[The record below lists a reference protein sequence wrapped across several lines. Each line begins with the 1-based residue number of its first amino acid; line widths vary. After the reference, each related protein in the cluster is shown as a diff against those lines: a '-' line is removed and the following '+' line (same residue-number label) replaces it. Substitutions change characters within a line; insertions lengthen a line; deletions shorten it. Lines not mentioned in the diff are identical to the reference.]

1 VIATARGLPTGK
13 AEKTADSAGFG
24 ALYAEHF
31 RAVWRTLQRLGVHP
45 GFVDDAT
52 QEVFVTA
59 WRKWDDFEGRSSART
74 WLLGIAIRVA
84 SDTRRK
90 QRPTEE
96 VSPTLPMAGPGPE
109 SATATKEVGQRVE
122 QLLAK
127 LDPERRE
134 VLLLVDVEG
143 YSVPEVAT
151 ATGVNLNTLYTRLR
165 SARQQFEDLV
175 KAEAEE
181 LR

>member
-1 VIATARGLPTGK
+1 MTATARVLHMQKPP
-13 AEKTADSAGFG
+13 DSADFG
-24 ALYAEHF
+24 ALYAQHF
-31 RAVWRTLQRLGVHP
+31 RAVWRTLQRLGVASAS
-45 GFVDDAT
+45 VDDAA

-59 WRKWDDFEGRSSART
+59 WKKWDDFEGRSTART

-96 VSPTLPMAGPGPE
+96 VSPELPTSGPGPE
-109 SATATKEVGQRVE
+109 SMAASNELSRRVE
-122 QLLAK
+122 RLLAR
-127 LDPERRE
+127 LEPDRRE
-134 VLLLVDVEG
+134 VLLLVDLEG
-143 YSVPEVAT
+143 YSVPEVAS

-165 SARQQFEDLV
+165 AARQQFEDLV
-175 KAEAEE
+175 KGEAEE

>member
-1 VIATARGLPTGK
+1 MQKPP
-13 AEKTADSAGFG
+13 DSADFG
-24 ALYAEHF
+24 ALYAGHF

-45 GFVDDAT
+45 GSVDDAT

-59 WRKWDDFEGRSSART
+59 WRRWDDFEGRSSERT

-96 VSPTLPMAGPGPE
+96 VSPELQTSGPGPE
-109 SATATKEVGQRVE
+109 TMTASKEVSRRVE
-122 QLLAK
+122 QLLAT

-134 VLLLVDVEG
+134 VLLLVDLEG

-165 SARQQFEDLV
+165 AARQQFEDLV
-175 KAEAEE
+175 KREAEE

>member
-1 VIATARGLPTGK
+1 MTATARVLHMVKPP
-13 AEKTADSAGFG
+13 DSAGFG
-24 ALYAEHF
+24 ALYAGHF
-31 RAVWRTLQRLGVHP
+31 KAVWRTLQRLGVHP
-45 GFVDDAT
+45 GSVDDAT

-59 WRKWDDFEGRSSART
+59 WRKWDEFEGRSTERT

-96 VSPTLPMAGPGPE
+96 VSPELQMGGPGPE
-109 SATATKEVGQRVE
+109 SIAASRQVSQRVE
-122 QLLAK
+122 LL
-127 LDPERRE
+127 LSRLEPERRE
-134 VLLLVDVEG
+134 VLLLVDLEG

-175 KAEAEE
+175 MSEAEE

>member
-1 VIATARGLPTGK
+1 MQKPPD
-13 AEKTADSAGFG
+13 TADFG
-24 ALYAEHF
+24 ALYAGHF

-45 GFVDDAT
+45 GSVDDAA

-59 WRKWDDFEGRSSART
+59 WKKWNDFEGRSTERT

-90 QRPTEE
+90 QRPTEP
-96 VSPTLPMAGPGPE
+96 VSLELQTSGPGPE
-109 SATATKEVGQRVE
+109 SVTASKEVSRRVE
-122 QLLAK
+122 VLLEQLE
-127 LDPERRE
+127 PERRE

-151 ATGVNLNTLYTRLR
+151 ATGINRCTRGCGLR
-165 SARQQFEDLV
+165 GSSS
-175 KAEAEE
+175 KIS
-181 LR
+181 

>member
-1 VIATARGLPTGK
+1 VTATARVLYMQKPP
-13 AEKTADSAGFG
+13 DSADFG

-45 GFVDDAT
+45 GSVDDAT

-59 WRKWDDFEGRSSART
+59 WKKWSEFEGRSTQRT

-96 VSPTLPMAGPGPE
+96 VSPQLPMAGPGPE
-109 SATATKEVGQRVE
+109 AAASSKEVGRRVE

-165 SARQQFEDLV
+165 AARQQFEDLV
-175 KAEAEE
+175 QHEAEE

>member
-1 VIATARGLPTGK
+1 MQSPP
-13 AEKTADSAGFG
+13 DSADFG
-24 ALYAEHF
+24 ALYASHF
-31 RAVWRTLQRLGVHP
+31 RAVWRTLQRLGVQS
-45 GFVDDAT
+45 GSVDDAT

-59 WRKWDDFEGRSSART
+59 WRRWNDFEGRSSERT
-74 WLLGIAIRVA
+74 WLLGIAIKVA

-96 VSPTLPMAGPGPE
+96 VSPELQQPGPGPE
-109 SATATKEVGQRVE
+109 SMTASKEVGQRVE
-122 QLLAK
+122 LLLAK

-165 SARQQFEDLV
+165 AARQQFEELV
-175 KAEAEE
+175 KREPEE

>member
-1 VIATARGLPTGK
+1 MEK
-13 AEKTADSAGFG
+13 APDTADFG
-24 ALYAEHF
+24 ALYAGHF

-45 GFVDDAT
+45 GSVDDAA

-59 WRKWDDFEGRSSART
+59 WRRWADFEGRSTERT

-96 VSPTLPMAGPGPE
+96 VSPQLQTTGPGPE
-109 SATATKEVGQRVE
+109 SATASKEVGRRVE
-122 QLLAK
+122 ALLE
-127 LDPERRE
+127 LLEPERRE

-143 YSVPEVAT
+143 YTVPEVAS

-165 SARQQFEDLV
+165 AARQQFEDLV
-175 KAEAEE
+175 KREAEE

>member
-1 VIATARGLPTGK
+1 MQKPP
-13 AEKTADSAGFG
+13 DSADFG

-45 GFVDDAT
+45 GSVDDAT

-59 WRKWDDFEGRSSART
+59 WRRWDDFEGRSSERT

-96 VSPTLPMAGPGPE
+96 VSPELQMSGPGPDTMAA
-109 SATATKEVGQRVE
+109 SKEVSQRVE
-122 QLLAK
+122 QLLGK
-127 LDPERRE
+127 LEPERRE
-134 VLLLVDVEG
+134 VLLLVDLEG

-165 SARQQFEDLV
+165 AARQQFEDLV
-175 KAEAEE
+175 KREAEE

>member
-1 VIATARGLPTGK
+1 MKKPPD
-13 AEKTADSAGFG
+13 TADFG
-24 ALYAEHF
+24 ALYAGHF

-45 GFVDDAT
+45 GSVDDAA

-59 WRKWDDFEGRSSART
+59 WRKWSEFEGRSTERT

-90 QRPTEE
+90 QRPTEPVPLE
-96 VSPTLPMAGPGPE
+96 LQTSGPGPE
-109 SATATKEVGQRVE
+109 SATASKEVSRRVE
-122 QLLAK
+122 ALLGK
-127 LDPERRE
+127 LEPERRE

-143 YSVPEVAT
+143 YSVPEVAI

-165 SARQQFEDLV
+165 AARQQFEDLV
-175 KAEAEE
+175 KHEAEE

>member
-1 VIATARGLPTGK
+1 MQKPP
-13 AEKTADSAGFG
+13 DSAGFG
-24 ALYAEHF
+24 ALYAAHF
-31 RAVWRTLQRLGVHP
+31 KAVWRTLQRLGVHP
-45 GFVDDAT
+45 GSVDDAT

-59 WRKWDDFEGRSSART
+59 WRRWDDFEGRSTERT
-74 WLLGIAIRVA
+74 WLLGIAIKVA

-96 VSPTLPMAGPGPE
+96 VSPELQMSGPGPE
-109 SATATKEVGQRVE
+109 TIAAAKEIGQRVE
-122 QLLAK
+122 VLLAK
-127 LDPERRE
+127 LEPERRE

-143 YSVPEVAT
+143 YSVPEVAS

-165 SARQQFEDLV
+165 AARQQFEDLV
-175 KAEAEE
+175 KGEAEE

>member
-1 VIATARGLPTGK
+1 MTATARVLHMQKPP
-13 AEKTADSAGFG
+13 DSADFG

-45 GFVDDAT
+45 GSVDDAT

-59 WRKWDDFEGRSSART
+59 WRRWDDFEGRSSERT

-96 VSPTLPMAGPGPE
+96 VSPELQMSGPGPDTMAA
-109 SATATKEVGQRVE
+109 SKEVSQRVE
-122 QLLAK
+122 QLLGK
-127 LDPERRE
+127 LEPERRE
-134 VLLLVDVEG
+134 VLLLVDLEG

-165 SARQQFEDLV
+165 AARQQFEDLV
-175 KAEAEE
+175 KREAEE

>member
-1 VIATARGLPTGK
+1 MTATARVLHMQKPP
-13 AEKTADSAGFG
+13 DSADFG

-45 GFVDDAT
+45 GWVDDAT

-59 WRKWDDFEGRSSART
+59 WKKWDDFEGRSTQRT
-74 WLLGIAIRVA
+74 WLLGIALRVA

-96 VSPTLPMAGPGPE
+96 VSPELPMSGPGPE
-109 SATATKEVGQRVE
+109 SVAATNEVVRRVE
-122 QLLAK
+122 QLLGK

-143 YSVPEVAT
+143 YSVPEVAS

-165 SARQQFEDLV
+165 AARQQFEDLV
-175 KAEAEE
+175 QREAEE